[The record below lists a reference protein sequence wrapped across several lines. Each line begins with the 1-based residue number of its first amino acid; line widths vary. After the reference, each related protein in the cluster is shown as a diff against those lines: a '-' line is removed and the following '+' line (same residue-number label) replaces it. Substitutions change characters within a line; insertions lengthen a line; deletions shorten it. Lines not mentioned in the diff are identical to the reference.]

1 MKQHVMRRFVVGIAI
16 LALMALFTA
25 CAGVGTNGGNG
36 NLTVSGSVVSVS
48 PQNHSV
54 TLNINGQQK
63 TISGLTDQEIS
74 ALQGQVGKMYAIQV
88 TQNSDG
94 SYEIVT
100 GSNPTAEDTPG
111 AGETP
116 TTGETPV
123 ANEPGSINFTGKV
136 QSASNNSIVVSL
148 PDGSSLTMSI
158 VSGQTNLSDFN
169 NALPTAGRT
178 ITVQATANTTD
189 GSFLASKLGQ
199 ADSGDLQSQNVVDFQ
214 GVTSSAVGADH
225 MIHFAVGN
233 KSFSY
238 AIGSNAD
245 LSDFSG
251 NAQNI
256 GNHANVKVEVT
267 FNGTTGTAT
276 KVSSATN

>member
-1 MKQHVMRRFVVGIAI
+1 MKQHIMRRFVIGIAI

-54 TLNINGQQK
+54 TLNISGQQK
-63 TISGLTDQEIS
+63 TVSGLTDQEIS
-74 ALQGQVGKMYAIQV
+74 LLQGQVGKMYSIQV

-100 GSNPTAEDTPG
+100 GTNPTAEGTPET
-111 AGETP
+111 GETP
-116 TTGETPV
+116 TTGETPG
-123 ANEPGSINFTGKV
+123 AIQPGSISFTGKV
-136 QSASNNSIVVSL
+136 QSVSNNSIVVSL
-148 PDGSSLTMSI
+148 PDGKSLTMSI
-158 VSGQTNLSDFN
+158 INGQTDVSDFN
-169 NALPTAGRT
+169 GQQ
-178 ITVQATANTTD
+178 ITRGELIKVEATANTN
-189 GSFLASKLGQ
+189 GSFLASKLKK
-199 ADSGDLQSQNVVDFQ
+199 ADSADNVVDFQ
-214 GVTSSAVGADH
+214 GVTTSAVGADH

-245 LSDFSG
+245 LGDFSG

-276 KVSSATN
+276 KVSNANS

>member
-1 MKQHVMRRFVVGIAI
+1 MKQHVMRRFVIGIAI

-74 ALQGQVGKMYAIQV
+74 TLQSQVGKMFAIQV

-94 SYEIVT
+94 SYQIVT
-100 GSNPTAEDTPG
+100 GSNLTAEDTPG

-116 TTGETPV
+116 TTGETAG

-136 QSASNNSIVVSL
+136 QSASNNSIAVSL

-158 VSGQTNLSDFN
+158 VSGQTDLSDFN
-169 NALPTAGRT
+169 NALPTAGQT

-214 GVTSSAVGADH
+214 GVTTSAVGADH
-225 MIHFAVGN
+225 VIHFAVGN

-238 AIGSNAD
+238 AIGSNVD

>member
-74 ALQGQVGKMYAIQV
+74 ALQSQVGKMYAIQV

-158 VSGQTNLSDFN
+158 VSGQTDLSDFN

-214 GVTSSAVGADH
+214 GVTSSTVGADH
-225 MIHFAVGN
+225 VIHFAVGN
-233 KSFSY
+233 KSFNY
-238 AIGSNAD
+238 AISSNAD

>member
-1 MKQHVMRRFVVGIAI
+1 MKQFIMRRFVIGIAI

-63 TISGLTDQEIS
+63 TISGLSDQEIS

-116 TTGETPV
+116 TTGETTG

-169 NALPTAGRT
+169 NALPTAGQT

-199 ADSGDLQSQNVVDFQ
+199 ADSGDLQNQNVVDFQ
-214 GVTSSAVGADH
+214 GVTTSAVGADH
-225 MIHFAVGN
+225 VIHFKVGN

-245 LSDFSG
+245 LGDFSG

>member
-1 MKQHVMRRFVVGIAI
+1 MKQFVMRRFVIGIAI

-25 CAGVGTNGGNG
+25 CAGVGTNGANG

-74 ALQGQVGKMYAIQV
+74 LLQGHVGKMYSIQV

-100 GSNPTAEDTPG
+100 GTNPTAEGTPET
-111 AGETP
+111 GETP
-116 TTGETPV
+116 TTGETPG
-123 ANEPGSINFTGKV
+123 AIQPGSINFTGKV
-136 QSASNNSIVVSL
+136 QSVSNNSIVVSL
-148 PDGSSLTMSI
+148 PDGKSLTMSI
-158 VSGQTNLSDFN
+158 INGQTDVSDFN
-169 NALPTAGRT
+169 GQQ
-178 ITVQATANTTD
+178 ITRGELIKVETTANTN
-189 GSFLASKLGQ
+189 GSFLASKLKK
-199 ADSGDLQSQNVVDFQ
+199 ADSADNVVDFQ
-214 GVTSSAVGADH
+214 GVTTSAVGADH

-245 LSDFSG
+245 LGDFSG

-267 FNGTTGTAT
+267 FNGTTGAVT
-276 KVSSATN
+276 KVSNATN

>member
-1 MKQHVMRRFVVGIAI
+1 MKQFVMRRFVIGIAI

-74 ALQGQVGKMYAIQV
+74 ALQSQVGKMYAIQV

-116 TTGETPV
+116 TTNETPG

-136 QSASNNSIVVSL
+136 QSASNSSIVVSL

-158 VSGQTNLSDFN
+158 VSGQTDLSDFN
-169 NALPTAGRT
+169 NALPAAGQT

-199 ADSGDLQSQNVVDFQ
+199 ADSGDLQNQNVVDFQ
-214 GVTSSAVGADH
+214 GVTTSAVGTDH
-225 MIHFAVGN
+225 VIHFAVGN

-245 LSDFSG
+245 LGDFSG

-256 GNHANVKVEVT
+256 GNGASVKVEVT

>member
-1 MKQHVMRRFVVGIAI
+1 MKQFIMRRFVIGIAI

-36 NLTVSGSVVSVS
+36 NLTVSGSIVSVS

-74 ALQGQVGKMYAIQV
+74 ALQGQVSKMYSIQV

-100 GSNPTAEDTPG
+100 GTNPTAEGTP
-111 AGETP
+111 E
-116 TTGETPV
+116 TGETPSTNETPAV
-123 ANEPGSINFTGKV
+123 NEPGSINFTGKV
-136 QSASNNSIVVSL
+136 QSVSNNSIVVSL
-148 PDGSSLTMSI
+148 PDGKSLTMSI
-158 VSGQTNLSDFN
+158 INGQTDVSDFN
-169 NALPTAGRT
+169 GQQ
-178 ITVQATANTTD
+178 ITRGELIKVEATANTN
-189 GSFLASKLGQ
+189 GSFLASKLQQ
-199 ADSGDLQSQNVVDFQ
+199 ADSADNVVDFQ
-214 GVTSSAVGADH
+214 GVTASAVGADH
-225 MIHFAVGN
+225 VIHFAVGN

-245 LSDFSG
+245 LGDFSG

-267 FNGTTGTAT
+267 FNGTTGTVT
-276 KVSSATN
+276 KVSNATN